1 MVVSCDDI
9 SDEEEDSMD
18 ELSDE
23 ERCEFDDV
31 TEGDDLND
39 SEDQDHQPV
48 FPGASISIGTFMLLL
63 AVFCTKH
70 NITGDGIQQLLS
82 IISLVLP
89 SEHILCTSLHAY
101 KQFFRKLRNPLVHHH
116 YCQQCLGAIENQEI
130 CPNEFCRAPVKKESN
145 YFLEIPVINQLSNL
159 FSQEGFY
166 ESLQERFTRNVGDG
180 VYEDIYDGKL
190 YKSYLENDGP
200 LNYSENISFTFN
212 TDGASVFKSSNV
224 SIWPIYLVIN
234 ELPYTLR
241 MMKENMILAAL
252 WFGNQKPSMATFL
265 KPFVDS
271 MKILANGI
279 KCFAL
284 CRGEFLCKA
293 FVLCGTADLPAR
305 SLLCNSNQFNGAYSC
320 WKCLQEGKTAK
331 VGKGHTRVFPFVPES
346 PQGPPRTS
354 KSMIEDSK
362 RAVQEKKTINGIK
375 GPSWLMILPKFNIVH
390 GICID
395 YMHGVALGTQKLM
408 LRLWFSPDF
417 AQKKFSV
424 CHLVCAV
431 DAKLKLVHPTL
442 DISRLPRSI
451 SSELKYWKA
460 SEFRSFLLFYG
471 AVVLKGVLDS
481 QRFSHY
487 LLLVND
493 MHILLKCGSTE
504 EDLSYAEQLLLN
516 FYENF
521 SELYEECYMTLNL
534 HQLLHLADSVRYLGP
549 LYTSSCFS
557 FENNNGFLLKMIRG
571 TQSIDKQ
578 ITTGISFIQ
587 KLPELRQKCIKKGSK
602 EEELYDLISSPYYLK
617 RSSKISYGVYVL
629 GGIKNRLLSDQELRA
644 VSSYYGE
651 APTQDTFPSFN
662 RIEIRKMIVYGL
674 DYKRMTKRDNST
686 ISFLDEDGI
695 QFGRVRCFLQL
706 SKNDEDKCAA
716 MVEILQ
722 CNNFNTKVCVLSVK
736 ITNKLKVISI
746 ENIQSSCMFTSLD
759 KSKKVG
765 YVCFFPNKL
774 ESD

>member
-1 MVVSCDDI
+1 
-9 SDEEEDSMD
+9 MD

-331 VGKGHTRVFPFVPES
+331 VRKGHTRVFPIC
-346 PQGPPRTS
+346 PR
-354 KSMIEDSK
+354 
-362 RAVQEKKTINGIK
+362 
-375 GPSWLMILPKFNIVH
+375 
-390 GICID
+390 
-395 YMHGVALGTQKLM
+395 
-408 LRLWFSPDF
+408 
-417 AQKKFSV
+417 
-424 CHLVCAV
+424 
-431 DAKLKLVHPTL
+431 
-442 DISRLPRSI
+442 
-451 SSELKYWKA
+451 
-460 SEFRSFLLFYG
+460 
-471 AVVLKGVLDS
+471 
-481 QRFSHY
+481 
-487 LLLVND
+487 
-493 MHILLKCGSTE
+493 
-504 EDLSYAEQLLLN
+504 
-516 FYENF
+516 
-521 SELYEECYMTLNL
+521 
-534 HQLLHLADSVRYLGP
+534 
-549 LYTSSCFS
+549 
-557 FENNNGFLLKMIRG
+557 
-571 TQSIDKQ
+571 
-578 ITTGISFIQ
+578 ITT
-587 KLPELRQKCIKKGSK
+587 RTT
-602 EEELYDLISSPYYLK
+602 
-617 RSSKISYGVYVL
+617 
-629 GGIKNRLLSDQELRA
+629 KN
-644 VSSYYGE
+644 
-651 APTQDTFPSFN
+651 
-662 RIEIRKMIVYGL
+662 
-674 DYKRMTKRDNST
+674 
-686 ISFLDEDGI
+686 
-695 QFGRVRCFLQL
+695 
-706 SKNDEDKCAA
+706 
-716 MVEILQ
+716 
-722 CNNFNTKVCVLSVK
+722 
-736 ITNKLKVISI
+736 
-746 ENIQSSCMFTSLD
+746 
-759 KSKKVG
+759 
-765 YVCFFPNKL
+765 
-774 ESD
+774 